1 MLYRHGERER
11 NGRICI
17 DKDVGKSKARSSGY
31 TYQCNE
37 EEMSDTGVLS
47 DPGKY

>member
-11 NGRICI
+11 NSRVCI
-17 DKDVGKSKARSSGY
+17 DKDVGKCKARSSRY
-31 TYQCNE
+31 TYQCYG

-47 DPGKY
+47 DPGEY